1 MPADELR
8 TKLKALVEEWRW
20 NARNERIGWP
30 EAAGL
35 LYAADR
41 LEDAILNSPE
51 IPDGCAALL
60 AESEVEPCAEWRH
73 CEHEGEDGHIFCD
86 VLCADCGM
94 RRDAHPDCEAK
105 AKHPEAAF
113 ISLAG
118 IDPDFTGGLD
128 SAEFTKTRWNGAP
141 DADCEAKAKAKLPL
155 GHPFGEWREPRMD
168 GSSKPGR
175 NTRCNLCGQSRSAH
189 ELDKGEGGTP

>member
-1 MPADELR
+1 MTSV

-60 AESEVEPCAEWRH
+60 AESEPDIPTEPCEQFKPCAMSGKRGHPAELCGSTCETCGFAADRH
-73 CEHEGEDGHIFCD
+73 E
-86 VLCADCGM
+86 
-94 RRDAHPDCEAK
+94 
-105 AKHPEAAF
+105 
-113 ISLAG
+113 
-118 IDPDFTGGLD
+118 
-128 SAEFTKTRWNGAP
+128 
-141 DADCEAKAKAKLPL
+141 AKAKLPL
-155 GHPFGEWREPRMD
+155 PLGHEFVPHTNGPERD
-168 GSSKPGR
+168 CTLYQKCHYIGGPG
-175 NTRCNLCGQSRSAH
+175 LCGQPRSAH
-189 ELDKGEGGTP
+189 EPR